1 MMQVEGAEQVR
12 GRRWLVWG
20 LGRLGGGVGVARW
33 LASEGAEVAVVD
45 RAAPETLRESVSAL
59 SDFPIRLH
67 LGGEDPARLDGVD
80 GVVVNPAVVPS
91 KSAFFQEIERRG
103 LAWTTEINL
112 FLERCPAPVIA
123 VTGSY
128 GKSTTSAM
136 IAAILAGAADRG
148 GDRRVF
154 LGGNIGRS
162 LLTELQAI
170 RRTDWVV
177 MELSSAQLEHL
188 PRIAFSPAAAVITN
202 LHPHHL
208 DRHETS
214 EAYAQAKLN
223 ILGDDGARRIL
234 VLGPE
239 LSRELQSKAAPSV
252 LGQLL
257 RKRLN
262 GRDVDVRLT
271 CEPGEP
277 IEVRTP
283 GMHNQVNAQVALATA
298 AAVGVPEVAARTAL
312 ATFGGLPHRLESVG
326 RVEGVEFV
334 NDSKATSPSGT
345 RTALEAISRPVVA
358 IVGGAAI
365 DEPLEECVGVMMQ
378 RCRAVACLG
387 ETGRRFAQALRSGPH
402 RNGELDLLEAGEL
415 EEAVAWAKDRAQAG
429 DVVLFSPGATSFDR
443 YVNFEARGAHFKAI
457 VAQAIERARP

>member
-1 MMQVEGAEQVR
+1 MMEIEGSDQVR

-33 LASEGAEVAVVD
+33 LASQGAEVAVVD
-45 RAAPETLRESVSAL
+45 RAEPRTLSESVAAL
-59 SDFPIRLH
+59 SDFPIRFH
-67 LGGEDPARLDGVD
+67 LGEEDFARLEGVA

-91 KSAFFQEIERRG
+91 KSAFFQEIVRRG

-136 IAAILAGAADRG
+136 IAAILEGAADRG
-148 GDRRVF
+148 RDRRVF

-162 LLTELQAI
+162 LLNELAAL

-188 PRIAFSPAAAVITN
+188 PRIAFSPTAAVITN

-208 DRHETS
+208 DRHETF
-214 EAYAQAKLN
+214 EAYARAKLN
-223 ILGDDGARRIL
+223 ILGADGEGRVL

-239 LSRELQSKAAPSV
+239 LSRELAGTGTPSV
-252 LGQLL
+252 LRRLL
-257 RKRLN
+257 EERLD
-262 GRDVDVRLT
+262 GSGVDVRAT
-271 CEPGEP
+271 SGPDEP

-283 GMHNQVNAQVALATA
+283 GRHNQVNAQVALATA
-298 AAVGVPEVAARTAL
+298 AAVGIRAVEARRAL
-312 ATFGGLPHRLESVG
+312 ATFGGLPHRLECVG
-326 RVEGVEFV
+326 RVDGVEYV

-345 RTALEAISRPVVA
+345 RTALEAIRQPVIA

-365 DEPLEECVGVMMQ
+365 DEPLEECVGVMLQ

-387 ETGRRFAQALRSGPH
+387 ETGRRFARAIRGGQPRG
-402 RNGELDLLEAGEL
+402 GELDLLEASQL
-415 EEAVAWAKDRAQAG
+415 EEAVAWAMDRARAG

-457 VAQAIERARP
+457 VQQAIERAGS

>member
-1 MMQVEGAEQVR
+1 MDGAERVR

-33 LASEGAEVAVVD
+33 LASQGAEVTVVD
-45 RAAPETLRESVSAL
+45 RAEPGTLTESVAAL
-59 SDFPIRLH
+59 SDLPIRFH
-67 LGGEDPARLDGVD
+67 LGEEDPARLEGVA

-91 KSAFFQEIERRG
+91 KSVFFQEIVRRG

-112 FLERCPAPVIA
+112 FLERCPAAVIA

-136 IAAILAGAADRG
+136 IAAMLEGAAGRSEVS
-148 GDRRVF
+148 RVF

-162 LLTELQAI
+162 LLDELHTMQ
-170 RRTDWVV
+170 RTDWAV

-188 PRIAFSPAAAVITN
+188 PRIAFAPAAAVITN

-208 DRHETS
+208 DRHETF
-214 EAYAQAKLN
+214 EAYAGAKLN
-223 ILGDDGARRIL
+223 ILGDAHAARIL
-234 VLGPE
+234 ILGPE
-239 LSRELQSKAAPSV
+239 LSRELENRETPS
-252 LGQLL
+252 GL
-257 RKRLN
+257 RRMLEERLD
-262 GRDVDVRLT
+262 GREVNLRLT
-271 CEPGEP
+271 SEPVEP

-283 GMHNQVNAQVALATA
+283 GRHNQVNAQVALNTT
-298 AAVGVPEVAARTAL
+298 AAVGVPEAVAREVL
-312 ATFGGLPHRLESVG
+312 ATFGGLPHRLECVG
-326 RVEGVEFV
+326 RVDDVDYV

-345 RTALEAISRPVVA
+345 RTALEAIGRPVVA

-365 DEPLEECVGVMMQ
+365 DEPLEACVEVMVQ

-387 ETGRRFAQALRSGPH
+387 ETGRRFACALREGKL
-402 RNGELDLLEAGEL
+402 RGGVFELLEASDL
-415 EEAVAWAKDRAQAG
+415 EEAVAWAMDRARAG

-443 YVNFEARGAHFKAI
+443 YVNFEARGAHFKA
-457 VAQAIERARP
+457 VLAKAIERAGR